1 MSKSSTDEPASKPK
15 QKRGRYLSCWVSDAL
30 FEQVVTDAERAGL
43 SRSDYI
49 KQVLG
54 GAPIPR
60 KHRANN
66 AATLELAKF
75 AGRLG
80 KLGSNAN
87 QIAKHINICIKS
99 DEPESLPAAAELTA
113 LYRAIV
119 DLLEDIQIG
128 IHEARKGTLTRA
140 TSEREKQ
147 GSGGSND
154 NRLSKPDPEKP
165 TDVELE
171 DVLA

>member
-1 MSKSSTDEPASKPK
+1 MSKNSPDERISNPK
-15 QKRGRYLSCWVSDAL
+15 RDRGRYLSCWVSDGL
-30 FEQVVTDAERAGL
+30 FEQVVADAERAGL

-54 GAPIPR
+54 GTPVPR
-60 KHRANN
+60 KYRATN

-99 DEPESLPAAAELTA
+99 GQPESAPAAAELIA

-119 DLLEDIQIG
+119 DLLEDIQVG
-128 IHEARKGTLTRA
+128 IHEARNGTLTSA
-140 TSEREKQ
+140 T
-147 GSGGSND
+147 
-154 NRLSKPDPEKP
+154 PE
-165 TDVELE
+165 
-171 DVLA
+171 